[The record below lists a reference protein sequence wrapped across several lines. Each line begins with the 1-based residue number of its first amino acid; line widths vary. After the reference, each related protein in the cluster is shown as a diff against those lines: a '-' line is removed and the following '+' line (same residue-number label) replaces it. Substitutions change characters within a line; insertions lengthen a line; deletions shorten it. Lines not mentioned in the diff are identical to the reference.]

1 MTNESAVTVVAS
13 AHAAALLEV
22 RDLEVRFGT
31 PGGVVRAVDGVSLSV
46 RAGETLAIV
55 GESGC
60 GKSTLARTIMGIEH
74 AQRGQLHYAGRP
86 IPEGGRARRELAR
99 ELQLIFQDPDAS
111 LNPRSTIGS
120 AVAEPL
126 VIHRPELSRDE
137 RRRTVDGL
145 LRQVGIDPALFERYP
160 HELSGGQRQRV
171 CIARALSLEPRLLIL
186 DEAVSALDVSIRAQI
201 LNLLVEL
208 QRSLGLTYLFIT
220 HDLGVVRYLAHR
232 VAVMYLGQIVEEADT
247 EALFERPQHPY
258 TRALLAAVLRVD
270 ADATR
275 PTPGLTGD
283 VPSPLRPPPG
293 CRFHTRCPLAFER
306 CSAEAPPHYE
316 LAGETQ
322 SPRRVSPNVEGGPN
336 AECPIGPGSTRPSPA
351 QRGRGEHGTNLGH
364 EVPGTRRARCFLVDP
379 ARPEPRSTAPAE
391 LIPR

>member
-1 MTNESAVTVVAS
+1 MKAERAVAPGLPRDDP
-13 AHAAALLEV
+13 APLLEV
-22 RDLEVRFGT
+22 CDLEVCFGT
-31 PGGVVRAVDGVSLSV
+31 PGGVVRAVDGVSLSL

-60 GKSTLARTIMGIEH
+60 GKSTLARTIMAIEQ
-74 AQRGQLHYAGRP
+74 AQRGQLRYAGRALP
-86 IPEGGRARRELAR
+86 AAGRERPALAR

-126 VIHRPELSRDE
+126 IIHRPALSRQE

-145 LRQVGIDPALFERYP
+145 LRRVGIDPALFDRYP

-220 HDLGVVRYLAHR
+220 HDLGVVRHLAHR

-247 EALFERPQHPY
+247 EALFEHPEHPY
-258 TRALLAAVLRVD
+258 TRALLGAVLRVD
-270 ADATR
+270 ADAAR

-283 VPSPLRPPPG
+283 VPSPLRPPSG

-306 CSAEAPPHYE
+306 CGAEAPPHYE
-316 LAGETQ
+316 LGA
-322 SPRRVSPNVEGGPN
+322 RRV
-336 AECPIGPGSTRPSPA
+336 
-351 QRGRGEHGTNLGH
+351 
-364 EVPGTRRARCFLVDP
+364 RCFLASQP
-379 ARPEPRSTAPAE
+379 APAAGE
-391 LIPR
+391 RG